1 MTPAE
6 GLPDWAHLRMQGD
19 AGYPATP
26 RHFTAMAQTLL
37 YGGAKVEVVWPPF
50 TVLAAI
56 GGVLFVLLLAR
67 FRRMLASLG

>member
-1 MTPAE
+1 
-6 GLPDWAHLRMQGD
+6 MQG
-19 AGYPATP
+19 APP
-26 RHFTAMAQTLL
+26 LHFTAMAQTLL
-37 YGGAKVEVVWPPF
+37 CGGAKVEVVWPPF